1 MGNVLRLLYSE
12 CCSKP
17 NTNDGGGGA
26 WVNQQQPHGYYDHG
40 GGGGAWVNQ
49 QQSHGYDHGAW
60 VNQQQPHGYDHG
72 GGGGAWV
79 NQQQSHGYDHGGA
92 MPSAGVSAIARDI
105 HHFEKTSEVPE
116 GLSKHV
122 VSSKNAQSNWYSKL
136 SETWAQA
143 KPPPKS
149 PEEVSRLVV
158 DTLKRHKKADVE
170 GLLAFYGLPLSQSTV
185 ETSAGTGHS
194 QPAQTSTGTSHTQH
208 IPGLKFELYT
218 LPACVPQDVQA
229 AAVERAKARAQRNYT
244 KADALH
250 KQITD
255 AGYRMLNIQN
265 EEILAR
271 KYRIRLR
278 VGKFEDP
285 LHSIP
290 MPFTRFRHVTA
301 SILQACAMSD
311 LVQII
316 TNIKLPTA
324 DAYGTRD
331 ISILSF
337 SLLGL
342 ILEDNLTSVGN
353 GVDIG
358 LQSCILKPLQIFFT
372 LTFCESQNF
381 PN

>member
-1 MGNVLRLLYSE
+1 MGNVLRLLYSG

-17 NTNDGGGGA
+17 NTSD
-26 WVNQQQPHGYYDHG
+26 G

-60 VNQQQPHGYDHG
+60 VNQQQPHGYDH
-72 GGGGAWV
+72 GGGAWV

-105 HHFEKTSEVPE
+105 HHFEKTSQVPE

-136 SETWAQA
+136 SEAWAQA

-218 LPACVPQDVQA
+218 LP
-229 AAVERAKARAQRNYT
+229 
-244 KADALH
+244 
-250 KQITD
+250 
-255 AGYRMLNIQN
+255 
-265 EEILAR
+265 
-271 KYRIRLR
+271 
-278 VGKFEDP
+278 
-285 LHSIP
+285 
-290 MPFTRFRHVTA
+290 
-301 SILQACAMSD
+301 
-311 LVQII
+311 
-316 TNIKLPTA
+316 
-324 DAYGTRD
+324 
-331 ISILSF
+331 
-337 SLLGL
+337 
-342 ILEDNLTSVGN
+342 
-353 GVDIG
+353 
-358 LQSCILKPLQIFFT
+358 
-372 LTFCESQNF
+372 
-381 PN
+381 